1 VKIKYN
7 IRYLIIFIS
16 ALVIEIC
23 STFYIRFVSEGNATG
38 MIFFAAISPFLG
50 LPFLGYMIEATNW
63 SERISNAVALS
74 AGYITGTVIV
84 ITLIK

>member
-1 VKIKYN
+1 M
-7 IRYLIIFIS
+7 RYPIIFTS

-23 STFYIRFVSEGNATG
+23 STFYIRFVSEGNAPC
-38 MIFFAAISPFLG
+38 MIFFAAIGPFLG

-63 SERISNAVALS
+63 SERVFNAVALS
-74 AGYITGTVIV
+74 LGYIVGTIIV

>member
-1 VKIKYN
+1 MKIKYN

-23 STFYIRFVSEGNATG
+23 STFYIRFVSEGNAPG

-63 SERISNAVALS
+63 SERIFNAVALS